1 MENPQDTLR
10 VCFVPARNPA
20 RDGRGRGSDVIC
32 RLPSGKVAFPSRYYW
47 NQPPPQ
53 PYELWIVRPCGET
66 ASVGYVKPIQR
77 LAEAPFRDTRAGR
90 FGNSLLWR
98 LGRFLAALLGRA
110 PRPRPGGVPLTTSHL
125 PAALSDRER
134 PEMEP

>member
-1 MENPQDTLR
+1 MENSEEILR
-10 VCFVPARNPA
+10 VCFVPARSPA
-20 RDGRGRGSDVIC
+20 KSARGFGSDVIC

-53 PYELWIVRPCGET
+53 PYELWLVRPCGEN

-90 FGNSLLWR
+90 LGNSLLWR
-98 LGRFLAALLGRA
+98 LGRFLAALAGLFR
-110 PRPRPGGVPLTTSHL
+110 RSSGGVL
-125 PAALSDRER
+125 PSMGQLHED
-134 PEMEP
+134 